1 MLSELADNKK
11 IFYIDINEL
20 FGDGK
25 GNLRN
30 ELTGDGTHVY
40 AKYYRDWCD
49 WLYIQRRYSRS
60 PFLTVF

>member
-1 MLSELADNKK
+1 MLSELADNKE

-49 WLYIQRRYSRS
+49 WLISKA
-60 PFLTVF
+60 V